1 MPLNVFFTGIVRF
14 TLLALFLAGA
24 GDTDFQCNSHPR
36 CGSSGTTCCIHNG
49 DVAQGSIQSGFI
61 YAVRVSQ
68 TTKMHAVQCV
78 LMIKCRVRIS
88 EKSYP
93 TLSSE
98 ARIQLDPATTYLQ
111 FQILSFDSCAGFQFK
126 PVAASGCET

>member
-14 TLLALFLAGA
+14 TVLALFLAGA

-49 DVAQGSIQSGFI
+49 DVAQGSIQSGFMGLTRVWNLLC

-68 TTKMHAVQCV
+68 TTKMRTVQCV

-88 EKSYP
+88 EK
-93 TLSSE
+93 
-98 ARIQLDPATTYLQ
+98 
-111 FQILSFDSCAGFQFK
+111 
-126 PVAASGCET
+126 